1 MISINSLKGRR
12 FISLTLEKDERGG
25 KKKKILRTYL
35 VEEPRREDHLEQIIN
50 YENVRQLKGLSI
62 FHQLWS
68 QNFDDVYVSE
78 TYE

>member
-1 MISINSLKGRR
+1 MK
-12 FISLTLEKDERGG
+12 EERE
-25 KKKKILRTYL
+25 KKKKETVLRTYL